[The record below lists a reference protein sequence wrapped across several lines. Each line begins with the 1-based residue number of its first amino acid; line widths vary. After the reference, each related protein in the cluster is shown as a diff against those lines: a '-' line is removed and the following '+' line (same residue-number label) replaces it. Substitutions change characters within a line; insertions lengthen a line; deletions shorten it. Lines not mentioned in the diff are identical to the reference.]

1 MIYKIEFS
9 DTVVK
14 QLKKLDKLSR
24 QQILE
29 YIKETIS
36 PLDNPRM
43 LGKPLRGNLSGLW
56 RYRIGNYRIICRIYD
71 EKLLV
76 CVFKVEHRRDIY
88 ER

>member
-1 MIYKIEFS
+1 MYKIEFS

-14 QLKKLDKLSR
+14 QLKKLEKLSR
-24 QQILE
+24 QQILK

-36 PLDNPRM
+36 PLDSPRM